1 MKELIKLS
9 GIKRFYRMGDITV
22 RALQGIDMSIDY
34 GEFVSIMG
42 PSGSGKTTLMNILGC
57 LDRPTEGVYILDG
70 MDTRDADLDDFADI
84 RNEKIGFVFQSFNL
98 LPRVSALENV
108 ELPLF
113 YDRSRN
119 IENPRE
125 KAEKVLNL
133 VGLGDRLD
141 HIPSRLSGGQQQRVA
156 IARALVGDPSFVLAD
171 EPTGNLDTET
181 TLDIMVL
188 LQELN
193 ERGITI
199 VTVTHEP
206 EVARYTKRKI
216 TLQDG
221 VIVSDEPVPGSP
233 SAAAD
238 LAQWRKIHSGLY
250 TAEKEYVS

>member
-1 MKELIKLS
+1 MKELIKLHN
-9 GIKRFYRMGDITV
+9 IQRLYRMGDITI
-22 RALQGIDMSIDY
+22 RALQGIDMSIAY
-34 GEFVSIMG
+34 GEFVSTMG

-70 MDTRDADLDDFADI
+70 MDTREADLDDFADI

-119 IENPRE
+119 VEHPRE
-125 KAEKVLNL
+125 KAKEALRL

-141 HIPSRLSGGQQQRVA
+141 HIPSRLSGGQHQRVA

-206 EVARYTKRKI
+206 DVAGYTKRKI

-221 VIVSDEPVPGSP
+221 MIVSDEPVPGSRR
-233 SAAAD
+233 AGGD
-238 LAQWRKIHSGLY
+238 LAQWHRTHSGLY